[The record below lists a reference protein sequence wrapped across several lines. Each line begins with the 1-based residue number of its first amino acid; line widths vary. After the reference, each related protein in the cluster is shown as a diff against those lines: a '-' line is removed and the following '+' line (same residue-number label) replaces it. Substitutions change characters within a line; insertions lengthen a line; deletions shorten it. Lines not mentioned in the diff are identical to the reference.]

1 MDLSHVWSR
10 KFGKNLHHGDFD
22 ILQKLGRDSV
32 AEILTSWCVLNL
44 CECCTRYIQ
53 GIACASIESVSIT
66 LRLYVLAC
74 SYLGI
79 ATTFWP
85 FGMGDLV

>member
-1 MDLSHVWSR
+1 MWSR
-10 KFGKNLHHGDFD
+10 KFGKNLHHEDSD
-22 ILQKLGRDSV
+22 ILQKLGARDSE
-32 AEILTSWCVLNL
+32 AEILTSWCVLIL
-44 CECCTRYIQ
+44 CECCCTRYIQ